1 MNIYI
6 YIYIYIFAAGRQLD
20 EVYEQNALLR
30 EMRFRHAAFHA
41 VSDGDIDEYGDNAA
55 EIVSDRMA
63 AALQEDEYGLNLL

>member
-1 MNIYI
+1 M
-6 YIYIYIFAAGRQLD
+6 
-20 EVYEQNALLR
+20 YEQNALLR
-30 EMRFRHAAFHA
+30 EMRFGHAAFPA